1 MLYSKI
7 QKSNAG
13 LFYKLF
19 IFNWLY
25 SIKEGCRLLV
35 AERVTV
41 KVVQSPKWQM
51 IRNTNI
57 L

>member
-25 SIKEGCRLLV
+25 SIKKGCRLLV
-35 AERVTV
+35 AERVSV
-41 KVVQSPKWQM
+41 KVDAHVKSQNFQIFKF
-51 IRNTNI
+51 
-57 L
+57 